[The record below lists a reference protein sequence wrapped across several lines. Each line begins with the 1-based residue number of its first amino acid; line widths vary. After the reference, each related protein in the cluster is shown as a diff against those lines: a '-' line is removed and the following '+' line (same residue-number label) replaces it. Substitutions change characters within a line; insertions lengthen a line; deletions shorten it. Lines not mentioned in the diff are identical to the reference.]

1 MSNFFN
7 DSIFWVEVDR
17 ISPNPYQPRREFDSA
32 KLTELAESIKMYGV
46 LQPLVVTRKEVQRE
60 DGSFTAEYELL
71 SGERRL
77 RASKL
82 AGLPQVPVLIRDQ
95 EQSDKEKLEIAIIE
109 NLQREDLNV
118 VERAK
123 AFKQLVD
130 DFGMKHGD
138 IGKKVGRSRVY
149 VTNSIRVLNLP
160 DEMIVSLGEN
170 KITEGH
176 TRPLLMLIDRP
187 AEQYNL
193 FREILLKKM
202 SVRDAEGISRRIA
215 YERAKKHDRMIDPE
229 ICELED
235 KFKETLGTRVYI
247 EKKQNGGKLSIDFF
261 SMEDLR
267 GILDL
272 LDKNKI
278 EVSGLTNERQV
289 VVEEVENLEE
299 VLDNNEIVEGEEAGE
314 EGPVDDRSKEEK
326 TEAEE
331 NEDDLYSIKNFTV

>member
-17 ISPNPYQPRREFDSA
+17 ISPNPFQPRREFDA
-32 KLTELAESIKMYGV
+32 LKLQELADSIRMYGV
-46 LQPLVVTRKEVQRE
+46 LQPLVVTRKEVQRA
-60 DGSFTAEYELL
+60 DGSFTSEYELL

-82 AGLPQVPVLIRDQ
+82 AGLSQVPVLIRDQ
-95 EQSDKEKLEIAIIE
+95 EQSDKQKLEIAIIE

-123 AFKQLVD
+123 AFKQLAD
-130 DFGMKHGD
+130 EFGMRHAD

-149 VTNSIRVLNLP
+149 VTNSIRILGLP
-160 DEMIVSLGEN
+160 EDMILALGDGR
-170 KITEGH
+170 ITEGH

-187 AEQYNL
+187 AEQSNL
-193 FREILLKKM
+193 FREIMQKKM

-215 YERAKKHDRMIDPE
+215 YERAKKHDRMLDPE

-247 EKKQNGGKLSIDFF
+247 EKRQTGGKLSIDFF
-261 SMEDLR
+261 TMEDLR

-278 EVSGLTNERQV
+278 DVSGFVGNSNSPDLPSEQA
-289 VVEEVENLEE
+289 
-299 VLDNNEIVEGEEAGE
+299 EIGEEQE
-314 EGPVDDRSKEEK
+314 SDENVNEDTPLDDRSKEER

-331 NEDDLYSIKNFTV
+331 NEDDLYSIQNFTV